1 MKIAH
6 GSALVTEAA
15 KGQTISITNDLG
27 LELKRVKA
35 EHLQIIM
42 SLRLEE
48 VFELI
53 AREMEEAG
61 LTDYLRAGV
70 FLCGGGSRVPGL
82 GGLAEKV
89 FQMNVT
95 TGQAPAISGLATAL
109 NQPEFTTAIGL
120 VKYGALMHQKTP
132 PPVSFL
138 TRIMQLVGK
147 MVSFIK
153 ELFD

>member
-1 MKIAH
+1 
-6 GSALVTEAA
+6 
-15 KGQTISITNDLG
+15 
-27 LELKRVKA
+27 
-35 EHLQIIM
+35 
-42 SLRLEE
+42 
-48 VFELI
+48 
-53 AREMEEAG
+53 
-61 LTDYLRAGV
+61 
-70 FLCGGGSRVPGL
+70 
-82 GGLAEKV
+82 
-89 FQMNVT
+89 
-95 TGQAPAISGLATAL
+95 L